1 MTEFIGY
8 GDVALDYLER
18 LGPVVP
24 LPRGKK
30 HPPLKGFTGRGGRTP
45 TRDEIEAWRWRFGG
59 GNVAFPLPLGMAG
72 IDVDDY
78 GDKRGAATLAEAEAR
93 WGKLPPTVRSQ
104 NRSDGVSG
112 IKLFRIPLGVE
123 LHGKVEFPELHLDG
137 IDVIQHH
144 HRYLVVWPS
153 IHPSGR
159 LYVWFDERTGIVLNR
174 PPRLN
179 DLPELPAAW
188 LGALRSEA
196 PRKPTSGQ
204 SRTRR
209 TDTAHY
215 AVSNAITGGQASRA
229 VLDCLKLALR
239 DLGWK
244 P

>member
-1 MTEFIGY
+1 MTEFISY
-8 GDVALDYLER
+8 GDVALKYLER

-30 HPPLKGFTGRGGRTP
+30 HPPLKGFTGRSRRTP
-45 TRDEIEAWRWRFGG
+45 SCDEIEAWRWQFAG
-59 GNVAFPLPLGMAG
+59 GNVAFPLPHGVAG
-72 IDVDDY
+72 VDVDDY
-78 GDKRGAATLAEAEAR
+78 GDKHGAATLAEAEGR

-123 LHGKVEFPELHLDG
+123 LHGNVEFPELHLDG

-159 LYVWFDERTGIVLNR
+159 LYVWFDERTGSVLSG

-188 LGALRSEA
+188 VEALRSEA

-209 TDTAHY
+209 ADTAHHDVSY
-215 AVSNAITGGQASRA
+215 AMTGGQASRA

-239 DLGWK
+239 DLGWNL
-244 P
+244 